1 MTMTIDKTNELI
13 FDASNAAIMWP
24 LFEALGGP
32 KVAASFGNVPNQV
45 QTFDTSTRAGV
56 VELYERAR
64 AAELAGK
71 NSFLNMADWE
81 DVGPTLSIATST
93 PREVQH
99 VLWVDID
106 RTRKDGTPITVN
118 DALLKKLTSRGCMIV
133 ASPTRGNLHVY
144 FLMDD
149 AMDPDEWL
157 RVNTLLKTALGG
169 DAKQS
174 IVSWLRL
181 PYADSFK
188 DKHIGRDGE
197 PRFPTI
203 VRFDDRPWRLDR
215 FEALLVAEGFSSSRL
230 HVSKGVAVERVT
242 DPVKPRRGV
251 VKGDLRKAFAND
263 DRSEAI
269 FAVVKEGIK
278 LKLSIDQ
285 VAGILL
291 YSSQGEDIREKRD
304 GSRLIADIERIW
316 PKAKAELAIDNKP
329 RRVVRDV
336 GQKTSW
342 TLGQLLTEKFPA
354 LRFIADKLVTEGLA
368 LVVASPKTGKS
379 FWLLDLAL
387 SVIQGVPAFGSIP
400 TTPGEVLY
408 LNLEGGGGRSLQ
420 SRVKVLVDSGELQP
434 KHELHFETE
443 WETMA
448 DGGIEALDDWLTD
461 HPACTLVVIDT
472 LAAFK
477 GAPTTRNQDQFA
489 ADYAPAKLL
498 SDLAHKHRCAIAIA
512 HHDRKAESTD
522 FVDSISGTKGL
533 TAAADVLIILRRN
546 RNKPEGKMLLV
557 AREMEGNE
565 WDVVFEEGR
574 WRIVSVAEL
583 IERSDSTSS
592 RVLKALGDDE
602 MTAKEICDVLGDVE
616 LGTVK
621 TALSRLKDRGQVAHD
636 RHTSS
641 YSRV

>member
-1 MTMTIDKTNELI
+1 MTMTIDKTTGMI

-24 LFEALGGP
+24 LFQAMGGP
-32 KVAASFGNVPNQV
+32 NVAASFGAVPNQV
-45 QTFDTSTRAGV
+45 DLFDTSTRAGV
-56 VELYERAR
+56 EDLYDRAE
-64 AAELAGK
+64 AAEREGMS
-71 NSFLNMADWE
+71 SFLNMADW
-81 DVGPTLSIATST
+81 DGVGTTLKASTST
-93 PREVQH
+93 PHDAQH

-106 RTRKDGTPITVN
+106 RTRGDGTSVAVN
-118 DALLKKLTSRGCMIV
+118 DALLEKLTARGCMV
-133 ASPTRGNLHVY
+133 VSSPTRGNRHIY
-144 FLMDD
+144 FLIEE
-149 AMDPDEWL
+149 AMGPDEWL
-157 RVNTLLKTALGG
+157 RVNTLLKNAVGG
-169 DAKQS
+169 DSKQS
-174 IVSWLRL
+174 MVSWLRL
-181 PYADSFK
+181 PFAPSFK
-188 DKHIGRDGE
+188 DKHIGRDGD
-197 PRFPTI
+197 PRCPSI
-203 VRFDDRPWRLDR
+203 LKFDSRRWRLDQ
-215 FEALLVAEGFSSSRL
+215 FEALLVSEGLSSSAVR
-230 HVSKGVAVERVT
+230 VSNSGASERVT
-242 DPVKPRRGV
+242 DPVKPRRGSV
-251 VKGDLRKAFAND
+251 RGALRKAFDNE
-263 DRSEAI
+263 DRSEATY
-269 FAVVKEGIK
+269 AVVKEGIK
-278 LKLSIDQ
+278 AKLSIDE

-291 YSSQGEDIREKRD
+291 HHALAEDIREKRD
-304 GSRLIADIERIW
+304 DDKLVADIERIW
-316 PKAKAELAIDNKP
+316 PKAMSDIDAARTKP
-329 RRVVRDV
+329 RMRDDSR
-336 GQKTSW
+336 KTSW
-342 TLGQLLTEKFPA
+342 TLGQLLIQKFPA

-420 SRVKVLVDSGELQP
+420 SRVKVLVDSGELTP

-443 WETMA
+443 WDTMA
-448 DGGIEALDDWLTD
+448 DGGIEALDDWLTG

-574 WRIVSVAEL
+574 WRIVSAAEL

-592 RVLKALGDDE
+592 RVLKALGHDE
-602 MTAKEICDVLGDVE
+602 MTAKEIRDVLGDVE

-621 TALSRLKDRGQVAHD
+621 TTLSRLKDRGQVAHD

>member
-1 MTMTIDKTNELI
+1 M
-13 FDASNAAIMWP
+13 AI
-24 LFEALGGP
+24 
-32 KVAASFGNVPNQV
+32 
-45 QTFDTSTRAGV
+45 
-56 VELYERAR
+56 
-64 AAELAGK
+64 
-71 NSFLNMADWE
+71 
-81 DVGPTLSIATST
+81 
-93 PREVQH
+93 
-99 VLWVDID
+99 
-106 RTRKDGTPITVN
+106 N
-118 DALLKKLTSRGCMIV
+118 DALLAKLTEHGCLVV
-133 ASPTRGNLHVY
+133 ASPTRGNQHIY
-144 FLMDD
+144 FLIEE
-149 AMDPDEWL
+149 AMDPEEWL
-157 RVNTLLKTALGG
+157 RMNTLLMRAVGG
-169 DAKQS
+169 DSKQS
-174 IVSWLRL
+174 MVSWLRL
-181 PYADSFK
+181 PWVASFK
-188 DKHIGRDGE
+188 DKHIGHDGE
-197 PRFPTI
+197 PRTPS
-203 VRFDDRPWRLDR
+203 VSKFDDRRWSLAD
-215 FEALLVAEGFSSSRL
+215 FESLLVAEGFSPSRL
-230 HVSKGVAVERVT
+230 RVSNGVAVERVT
-242 DPVKPRRGV
+242 EPVKPGRGV
-251 VKGDLRKAFAND
+251 VKGELRKAFAND
-263 DRSEAI
+263 DRSEAV

-278 LKLSIDQ
+278 AKLSIDQ

-291 YSSQGEDIREKRD
+291 YHSQGEDIREKRD
-304 GSRLIADIERIW
+304 GLRLIADIERIW
-316 PKAKAELAIDNKP
+316 PKAKAELAVDKKP
-329 RRVVRDV
+329 HRVTRDV
-336 GQKTSW
+336 AQKTSW

-354 LRFIADKLVTEGLA
+354 LRFVADKLVTEGLA

-387 SVIQGVPAFGSIP
+387 SVIQGAPAFGSIA

-434 KHELHFETE
+434 KYELHFETE
-443 WETMA
+443 WETMS

-498 SDLAHKHRCAIAIA
+498 SDLAHKRRCAIAIA

-565 WDVVFEEGR
+565 WDVVFEGGR
-574 WRIVSVAEL
+574 WRIVDAAEL
-583 IERSDSTSS
+583 IERSDSTRS
-592 RVLKALGDDE
+592 RVLKALGADE
-602 MTAKEICDVLGDVE
+602 MTAKEICDALGDVA

-621 TALSRLKDRGQVAHD
+621 TTLTRLKHDGRVAHD
-636 RHTSS
+636 RNTLS